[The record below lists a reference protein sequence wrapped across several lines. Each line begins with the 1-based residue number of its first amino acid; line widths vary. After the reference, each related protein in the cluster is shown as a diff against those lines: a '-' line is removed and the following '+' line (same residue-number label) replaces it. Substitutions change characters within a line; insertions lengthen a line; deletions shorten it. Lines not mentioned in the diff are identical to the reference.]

1 VTSDPLEQIPPQRNA
16 SGPLLSIIT
25 VSLNAATTIGDTL
38 ASVSMQDADFVV
50 EHLCIDGGS
59 SDATREII
67 DRWAGR
73 SSRIKIIYEPDEGIY
88 DAMNKGLRAAS
99 GEYVLFLNAD
109 DFLVSPHTLATAMQ
123 GIVPGASGNPDLV
136 VGDAVMGSVGKR
148 GFWRHRRVPR
158 QLGRIPGTGWYP
170 VHQGQFTKRRLL
182 GAVGGFDVHRRL
194 ASDLIQYYDLE
205 MNCRPSIR
213 RLGADVAFMQAGGA
227 ANAGPMAIIRGSAEI
242 FRHLSA
248 QRGFLRACAMLSIK
262 TLQSV
267 GEIRYGCCPH
277 QRWFIG

>member
-1 VTSDPLEQIPPQRNA
+1 MTHPIERRPPQGKA
-16 SGPLLSIIT
+16 AGPLLSIIT
-25 VSLNAATTIGDTL
+25 VSRNAAATIGDTL

-73 SSRIKIIYEPDEGIY
+73 SRQIRRIYELDDGIF
-88 DAMNKGLRAAS
+88 DAMNKGLRAAT

-109 DFLVSPHTLATAMQ
+109 DFLVSPRSLAAAMQ
-123 GIVPGASGNPDLV
+123 GIVAGAPGNPDLV

-158 QLGRIPGTGWYP
+158 QLGRIPGTGLYP
-170 VHQGQFTKRRLL
+170 VHQGQFTRRRLL
-182 GAVGGFDVHRRL
+182 DAVGGFDARRRL
-194 ASDLIQYYDLE
+194 GSDLTQYYEME
-205 MNCRPSIR
+205 MNYRPSIR

-248 QRGFLRACAMLSIK
+248 KRGFVRACAMLSIK

-277 QRWFIG
+277 KRWFIG